1 MHPHIALA
9 RAGTLVFVALLT
21 ITLLS
26 VERAPADAATSPA
39 RVPGTAARPAGT
51 AATDGVALARVGLAL
66 DTLAAP
72 TLSAPAGPMP
82 VAAAVLGVESAPAA
96 VTPAPTAAPAP
107 VAVAPTIP
115 AAPAP
120 AGGGSVVLASWYG
133 PGFYGNRTACG
144 QVYTPQIAG
153 VAHKTLPCGTLLVLS
168 HGGRNVTVAV
178 IDRGPYIAGRT
189 LDLSAATRGAL
200 GCPDLCTLLM
210 QFAR

>member
-1 MHPHIALA
+1 MRLHITLA
-9 RAGTLVFVALLT
+9 RAGTLVFTALLS
-21 ITLLS
+21 ITLLTA
-26 VERAPADAATSPA
+26 ERTPAEAATSS
-39 RVPGTAARPAGT
+39 ARPPGPPGPATRSVG
-51 AATDGVALARVGLAL
+51 AAVPATVPIA
-66 DTLAAP
+66 DTLTVP
-72 TLSAPAGPMP
+72 TLSAPAPAVAMPAAAAVVLGLESAPEP
-82 VAAAVLGVESAPAA
+82 VAAMAPAPPPPAA
-96 VTPAPTAAPAP
+96 V
-107 VAVAPTIP
+107 
-115 AAPAP
+115 
-120 AGGGSVVLASWYG
+120 GGSLVLASWYG